1 MRDRQTTRRPAGAHR
16 FSTALTAT
24 VLTAVAST
32 TLLVAT
38 GDAATGTIG
47 VDAADAGYGSE
58 GAQIYTWVATRP
70 DGGIPAMTGCD
81 PWRPAAELSPDVGPD
96 DLATVRLRPDG
107 IIEILHWRAC
117 TDRWQ
122 YAWIPLL
129 DPQQLAAEARSDLA
143 ADDLARPIPVTS
155 PPSRTIVNIE
165 TWLAVVAS
173 SEVSATATVPGLSS
187 TVTAR
192 LDQTVFSFGSR
203 PIAICVGAGS
213 IWTPAM
219 ASVPPACSHVFDTTG
234 TERLTAT
241 ASWRVTW
248 TSSTGAA
255 GVLEPIPLDG
265 SITLTVSEIQT
276 IGTM

>member
-1 MRDRQTTRRPAGAHR
+1 MRDRQTTGRPVRAHR
-16 FSTALTAT
+16 FTT
-24 VLTAVAST
+24 VLTAVVLMAT

-38 GDAATGTIG
+38 DDTATGTTG
-47 VDAADAGYGSE
+47 VDTADVGG
-58 GAQIYTWVATRP
+58 GTDGDRVYTWVATRP
-70 DGGIPAMTGCD
+70 DGGIPPVAGCD
-81 PWRPAAELSPDVGPD
+81 PWRPAAELSPEVGPG
-96 DLATVRLRPDG
+96 DLATVRLRSDG

-117 TDRWQ
+117 ADGWQ

-129 DPQQLAAEARSDLA
+129 DPRQLADEARHDLA
-143 ADDLARPIPVTS
+143 EDRLARPIPITS

-173 SEVSATATVPGLSS
+173 SEVSATAAVPGLSS

-192 LDQTVFSFGSR
+192 LDHTVFSIGSR
-203 PIAICVGAGS
+203 SIAICAGAGS
-213 IWTPAM
+213 IWTPAR
-219 ASVPPACSHVFDTTG
+219 AAVPPACSHVFDTTG

-248 TSSTGAA
+248 TSSIGTG
-255 GVLEPIPLDG
+255 GVLEPITLDG
-265 SITLTVSEIQT
+265 SISLTVSEIQT